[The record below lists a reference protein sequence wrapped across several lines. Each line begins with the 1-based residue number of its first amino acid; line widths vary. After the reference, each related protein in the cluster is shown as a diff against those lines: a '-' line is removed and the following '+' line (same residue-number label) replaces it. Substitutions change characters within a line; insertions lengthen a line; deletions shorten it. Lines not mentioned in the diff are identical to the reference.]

1 MWPLEIHAADNA
13 AVSVLQMRNRGSCQE
28 GFPRALGWSEAE
40 EGVNML
46 RKTLCP
52 QQPELVGNWHLW
64 FCGFLSED

>member
-1 MWPLEIHAADNA
+1 M
-13 AVSVLQMRNRGSCQE
+13 SRRFSQGS
-28 GFPRALGWSEAE
+28 GLSEAE

-46 RKTLCP
+46 MKTLGP